1 MTKEQFSKREVIL
14 LGKFKKE
21 YVETNLVTI
30 LNEKAFAEA
39 CVEAFEKIR
48 DNPTYEEFEEYMN
61 AYPYEVRT

>member
-1 MTKEQFSKREVIL
+1 MTKEQFSKREVML
-14 LGKFKKE
+14 LGKFRKE

-30 LNEKAFAEA
+30 FDEKAFAEA

-48 DNPTYEEFEEYMN
+48 DNPTYEGFEEHMN